1 MKFMKLG
8 SRPDTF
14 YSVEAVR
21 SVSSDVSSDLIIHVK
36 GSRYMLHKFPL
47 LSKCLRLKGIC
58 SESPET
64 LQRQI
69 IQLPDFPGGIEA
81 FELCAKFCY
90 GITITLSAYNI
101 IEVRCAAEY
110 LQMTE
115 DVEKGNLV
123 YKSWNFLRFLHPA
136 WLERHYCDPAKHQ
149 GLPFMV
155 RRPWH
160 HEQMHRIDCVESF
173 DAPFEGWWAEDVA
186 ELSIDLYW
194 RTMIAIKSGGKIP
207 SNRIGEALRVYASRW
222 LPNISG
228 KVNTNKEE
236 ATTSSSDSDSGNE
249 VTSKHRLLLESIMEL
264 ARRIALQLEEARVSD
279 LLIPCLSHSSDTLYD
294 VGMVQSILE
303 QFMSQAQSPPTSPP
317 RSKLGIERRRS
328 RSAEIVDIELQ
339 EARKSSSASHSSKL
353 KVARI
358 VDGYLQEIARDKN
371 LPPSKFIAI
380 AESIPNFS
388 RPDHDDLYRA
398 IDIYLKA
405 HPDLNKS
412 ERKKLCRILD
422 CKKLSV
428 EVCMHAAQNEKLPLR
443 VVVQV
448 LFFKQA
454 RAAATGGKVTE
465 LPSNIK
471 ALLAS
476 HNIDPSKPPGPLS
489 TTTSSN
495 IPADDQWSMS
505 GIKTLKSRTSTLR
518 TKEARD
524 NDLDENDMNPDGI
537 GRTSMFKA
545 FCALPTRPKRMF
557 PNQIR
562 QNSVPLLPFSS
573 LTEKA
578 VNSVHVLSKALKAN
592 RGLREK
598 ATPSSSSSDQVLRL
612 AVVSGSDP
620 SEDTVPKRPPME
632 TLIRPVEP
640 ISDPP
645 ATKTTATKGISVMPR
660 AQTSHP
666 LDPLSAAEISVAVA
680 TVRAAG
686 ATPEVRDSMRFIE
699 VVLVEPEKQ
708 VVALADA
715 YFFPPFQPSLIPRTK
730 GGPVIPT
737 KLPPR
742 QARLVVYNKRSNE
755 TSVWIV
761 ELSEVHAATRGG
773 HHRGKV
779 ISSKVVPDVQ
789 PPMDAVEYAEC
800 EAVVKDFP
808 PFREAMKKRGI
819 EDMDLVMVDPWCVG
833 YHSDADAPSR
843 RLAKPLIFCR
853 TESDCPIEN
862 GYARPVEGIHV
873 LVDMQNMVVIEFEDR
888 KLIPLPPADP
898 LRNYTPGETR
908 GGVDRSDVKPLQII
922 QPDGPSFRVNGNFV
936 EWQKWNFRIG
946 FTPRE
951 GLVIYSIAYVDGSR
965 GRRPIAHRLS
975 FVEMVDPYGDPNDP
989 HYWKNGFD
997 AGEDGLGKNAHSLKK
1012 GCDCLG
1018 YIKYFD
1024 AHFTNFTGG
1033 VETIE
1038 NCVCLHEEDHGILWK
1053 HQDWRT
1059 GLAEVRRQVG
1069 VFQDSVCLLC
1079 MNMLAV
1085 VLCID
1090 GKIEAEVK
1098 LTGILSLGALQPG
1111 ETRKY
1116 GTTIAPGLYAPVH
1129 QHFFVAR
1136 MDMAVD
1142 CKPGE
1147 AFNQVVEVNLKVEEP
1162 GKNNV
1167 HNNAFYAEEE
1177 LLRSELQAMRDCDP
1191 LSARHWIVRN
1201 TRYVNRTGQLTGFK
1215 LVPGSNCLP
1224 LAGSEAKFL
1233 RRAAF
1238 LKHNLWVTPYSREEM
1253 YPGGEFP
1260 NQNPRAGEG
1269 LATWVKQNRSLEEA
1283 DIVLWYVFGVTR
1295 VPRLEDWPVMPVE
1308 RIGFMLMPHGFFNC
1322 SPAVDVPP
1330 SAADLE
1336 LKGSDIATKPIQNGI
1351 IAKL

>member
-1 MKFMKLG
+1 M
-8 SRPDTF
+8 
-14 YSVEAVR
+14 
-21 SVSSDVSSDLIIHVK
+21 
-36 GSRYMLHKFPL
+36 
-47 LSKCLRLKGIC
+47 
-58 SESPET
+58 
-64 LQRQI
+64 
-69 IQLPDFPGGIEA
+69 
-81 FELCAKFCY
+81 
-90 GITITLSAYNI
+90 
-101 IEVRCAAEY
+101 
-110 LQMTE
+110 
-115 DVEKGNLV
+115 
-123 YKSWNFLRFLHPA
+123 
-136 WLERHYCDPAKHQ
+136 
-149 GLPFMV
+149 
-155 RRPWH
+155 
-160 HEQMHRIDCVESF
+160 
-173 DAPFEGWWAEDVA
+173 
-186 ELSIDLYW
+186 
-194 RTMIAIKSGGKIP
+194 
-207 SNRIGEALRVYASRW
+207 AS
-222 LPNISG
+222 
-228 KVNTNKEE
+228 T
-236 ATTSSSDSDSGNE
+236 
-249 VTSKHRLLLESIMEL
+249 
-264 ARRIALQLEEARVSD
+264 Q
-279 LLIPCLSHSSDTLYD
+279 
-294 VGMVQSILE
+294 
-303 QFMSQAQSPPTSPP
+303 
-317 RSKLGIERRRS
+317 
-328 RSAEIVDIELQ
+328 
-339 EARKSSSASHSSKL
+339 
-353 KVARI
+353 
-358 VDGYLQEIARDKN
+358 
-371 LPPSKFIAI
+371 
-380 AESIPNFS
+380 
-388 RPDHDDLYRA
+388 
-398 IDIYLKA
+398 
-405 HPDLNKS
+405 
-412 ERKKLCRILD
+412 
-422 CKKLSV
+422 
-428 EVCMHAAQNEKLPLR
+428 
-443 VVVQV
+443 
-448 LFFKQA
+448 
-454 RAAATGGKVTE
+454 
-465 LPSNIK
+465 
-471 ALLAS
+471 
-476 HNIDPSKPPGPLS
+476 
-489 TTTSSN
+489 
-495 IPADDQWSMS
+495 
-505 GIKTLKSRTSTLR
+505 
-518 TKEARD
+518 
-524 NDLDENDMNPDGI
+524 
-537 GRTSMFKA
+537 
-545 FCALPTRPKRMF
+545 
-557 PNQIR
+557 
-562 QNSVPLLPFSS
+562 
-573 LTEKA
+573 
-578 VNSVHVLSKALKAN
+578 
-592 RGLREK
+592 EK
-598 ATPSSSSSDQVLRL
+598 ATPCCIPKTNDDVSKKTSSSSSSSSTEVLQNWSL
-612 AVVSGSDP
+612 AVGSGPVP
-620 SEDTVPKRPPME
+620 SEDPIPKTASMA

-640 ISDPP
+640 ISDPSAAKI
-645 ATKTTATKGISVMPR
+645 ATTKGISIMPR

-699 VVLVEPEKQ
+699 VVLVEPDKH

-715 YFFPPFQPSLIPRTK
+715 YFFPPFQPSLLPRTK
-730 GGPVIPT
+730 GGPLIPS

-755 TSVWIV
+755 TSIWTV

-779 ISSKVVPDVQ
+779 ISSKVVPNVQ
-789 PPMDAVEYAEC
+789 PPMDAMEYAEC

-833 YHSDADAPSR
+833 YHSNADAPSR

-853 TESDCPIEN
+853 TESDCPMEN

-888 KLIPLPPADP
+888 KLVPLPPADP
-898 LRNYTPGETR
+898 LRNYTAGETR

-922 QPDGPSFRVNGNFV
+922 QPEGPSFRVNGKFI

-951 GLVIYSIAYVDGSR
+951 GLVIYSVAYVDGNR
-965 GRRPIAHRLS
+965 GRRPVAHRLS
-975 FVEMVDPYGDPNDP
+975 FVEMVVPYGDPNDP
-989 HYWKNGFD
+989 HYRKNAFD

-1059 GLAEVRRQVG
+1059 GLAEVRRSRRLTVS
-1069 VFQDSVCLLC
+1069 F
-1079 MNMLAV
+1079 
-1085 VLCID
+1085 D

-1162 GKNNV
+1162 GKDNV

-1177 LLRSELQAMRDCDP
+1177 LLRSELQAMRDCNP

-1201 TRYVNRTGQLTGFK
+1201 TRNVNRTGQLTGFK

-1238 LKHNLWVTPYSREEM
+1238 LKHNLWVTPYAREEM

-1260 NQNPRAGEG
+1260 NQNPRVGEG
-1269 LATWVKQNRSLEEA
+1269 LATWVKKNRSLEEA
-1283 DIVLWYVFGVTR
+1283 DIVLWYVFGVTH

-1330 SAADLE
+1330 SATDLE
-1336 LKGSDIATKPIQNGI
+1336 LKDNDIATKPIQNGI